1 MGIGTF
7 IRPTQTNSL
16 GKNTIRNA
24 HHRTPRP
31 ARLPARQTRQHLNK
45 RLWNTVTLDGEVPA
59 DEVEEMID
67 ASYGLVVSGM
77 TKAQK
82 AQLQAQTK

>member
-1 MGIGTF
+1 
-7 IRPTQTNSL
+7 
-16 GKNTIRNA
+16 
-24 HHRTPRP
+24 
-31 ARLPARQTRQHLNK
+31 
-45 RLWNTVTLDGEVPA
+45 VPA